1 MVNIIGMGTF
11 SKNWND
17 GSGDKLYMS
26 WTDGETTVPVVV
38 SSDANNTGTERYVDI
53 LVATT
58 AGTPQCN
65 ATIRVIQAPM
75 AAVRLLLGVKVN
87 GEFCVLGK
95 DSNNILGKE

>member
-1 MVNIIGMGTF
+1 
-11 SKNWND
+11 
-17 GSGDKLYMS
+17 MS

>member
-1 MVNIIGMGTF
+1 MGSFTK
-11 SKNWND
+11 SWND
-17 GSGDKLYMS
+17 GSGDSLFLS

-95 DSNNILGKE
+95 DSNNVLGIKE

>member
-1 MVNIIGMGTF
+1 MVNFIGMGTF
-11 SKNWND
+11 SKSWND
-17 GSGDKLYMS
+17 GSGDKIYMS
-26 WTDGETTVPVVV
+26 WTDGIDAVVTI

-65 ATIRVIQAPM
+65 AAIRVIQAPM

-95 DSNNILGKE
+95 DSNNVLGIKE

>member
-1 MVNIIGMGTF
+1 MGSFTK
-11 SKNWND
+11 SWND
-17 GSGDKLYMS
+17 GSGDKLYIS

-95 DSNNILGKE
+95 DSNNVLGIKE

>member
-1 MVNIIGMGTF
+1 MGSFT
-11 SKNWND
+11 KNWND

-26 WTDGETTVPVVV
+26 WTDGIDAVVTI
-38 SSDANNTGTERYVDI
+38 SSDENNTGAERYVDI

-65 ATIRVIQAPM
+65 AAIRVIQAPM
-75 AAVRLLLGVKVN
+75 AAVRLMLGVKVN

-95 DSNNILGKE
+95 DSNNVLGIKE

>member
-1 MVNIIGMGTF
+1 MGSFTK
-11 SKNWND
+11 SWND

-26 WTDGETTVPVVV
+26 WTDGIDAVVTI
-38 SSDANNTGTERYVDI
+38 SSDENNTGAERYVDI

-65 ATIRVIQAPM
+65 AAIRVIQAPM

-95 DSNNILGKE
+95 DSNNVLGIKE

>member
-1 MVNIIGMGTF
+1 MGSFTK
-11 SKNWND
+11 SWND

-95 DSNNILGKE
+95 DSNNVLGIKE

>member
-1 MVNIIGMGTF
+1 MGSFTK
-11 SKNWND
+11 SWND
-17 GSGDKLYMS
+17 GSGDRLYMS
-26 WTDGETTVPVVV
+26 WTDGIDAVVTI
-38 SSDANNTGTERYVDI
+38 SSDENNTGAERYVDI

-65 ATIRVIQAPM
+65 AAIRVIQAPM

-95 DSNNILGKE
+95 DSNNVLGIKE

>member
-1 MVNIIGMGTF
+1 MGTLTK
-11 SKNWND
+11 SWND

-75 AAVRLLLGVKVN
+75 AAVRLVLGVKVN

-95 DSNNILGKE
+95 DSNNVLGIKE

>member
-1 MVNIIGMGTF
+1 MGSFTK
-11 SKNWND
+11 SWND

-26 WTDGETTVPVVV
+26 WTDGIDAVVTI
-38 SSDANNTGTERYVDI
+38 SSDENNTGAERYVDI

-65 ATIRVIQAPM
+65 AAIRVTQAPM

-95 DSNNILGKE
+95 DSNNVLGIKE

>member
-1 MVNIIGMGTF
+1 MGTF
-11 SKNWND
+11 SKSWND
-17 GSGDKLYMS
+17 GSGDKIYMS
-26 WTDGETTVPVVV
+26 WTDGIDAVVTI

-65 ATIRVIQAPM
+65 AAIRVIQAPM

-95 DSNNILGKE
+95 DSNNVLGIQE